1 MWTEVWLATQKPALR
16 PGSGWSAAKRCG
28 RWCGV
33 AVVLLAL
40 LALEMVLFGDRIR
53 SDMDVLRAAGR
64 PASGA
69 VSNHVVT
76 PRQVA
81 APAPMA
87 NGPVRAVDL
96 RPLSRC
102 VPGADC
108 ETRVQVWLPPQAVA
122 REVGWTFEVTDRCTG
137 AIQVVP
143 GGSMV
148 VAEGG
153 RLVVVSVV
161 RLPSARALALTAVT
175 AVPARTAS
183 PALLIPS
190 KAGC

>member
-1 MWTEVWLATQKPALR
+1 
-16 PGSGWSAAKRCG
+16 
-28 RWCGV
+28 
-33 AVVLLAL
+33 VVLLAL
-40 LALEMVLFGDRIR
+40 LALELVLFGDRIR

-64 PASGA
+64 PASA
-69 VSNHVVT
+69 TVSNPVV
-76 PRQVA
+76 PPAPVA

-87 NGPVRAVDL
+87 NGPISAVDL
-96 RPLSRC
+96 RPLNRC

-108 ETRVQVWLPPQAVA
+108 ETRLQVQLPPEALA
-122 REVGWTFEVTDRCTG
+122 WEVGWTFQVIDRCTG
-137 AIQVVP
+137 AIRVVP

-175 AVPARTAS
+175 DMPAPAAS